1 MTKEQYVEFLHKAE
15 GMLGLLANSQP
26 ARQSP
31 EPHRLFMRGVIDG
44 MRTVLEAPWSRPT
57 EAQRAEAKRLLDQ
70 LDRVEEYHF
79 LKP

>member
-31 EPHRLFMRGVIDG
+31 EPDRLFMRGVIDR

-57 EAQRAEAKRLLDQ
+57 EAQRAKAKRLLDQ

>member
-1 MTKEQYVEFLHKAE
+1 MTKEQYAEFLHKAD

-31 EPHRLFMRGVIDG
+31 EPDRLFMRGVIDR
-44 MRTVLEAPWSRPT
+44 MRTVLEAPWGRAQT

-70 LDRVEEYHF
+70 LDRVDV
-79 LKP
+79 